1 MSKQEKQAQGI
12 SGFEVIPLRWVVERN
27 NAWVER
33 CKSLVKNF
41 DRTLFNANA
50 RLKLSFIRLLLK
62 RLAKYS

>member
-1 MSKQEKQAQGI
+1 MSKQQKQAQGI
-12 SGFEVIPLRWVVERN
+12 SGFVVILMRWVVERS

-33 CKSLVKNF
+33 CQSLVKNF